1 MQGTVTK
8 AVSTGASMY
17 RYSGQQTLEPRIHP
31 RLAGEHVP
39 TLALQGHHPRSPPD
53 GLRRLG

>member
-1 MQGTVTK
+1 MQGPVTK
-8 AVSTGASMY
+8 AVSTSASMC
-17 RYSGQQTLEPRIHP
+17 GQQTLEPGIHP

-39 TLALQGHHPRSPPD
+39 TLALQGHRPRSPPD